1 MTPGFLRPL
10 AADVFETL
18 VENAVCRC
26 EDLYD
31 LDGETMF
38 RSRGGRVE
46 TFDADYLEEGG
57 R

>member
-38 RSRGGRVE
+38 RSRGGRIE
-46 TFDADYLEEGG
+46 TFDAEYLEAGG